1 MVTITLIEREEK
13 DERGRYRS
21 AAVEVHGACASN
33 ERHLRKAVDSK
44 AEARWRGW
52 LAEVWV
58 NQLTGRV
65 IFRGM
70 SPKPETSGS
79 VLLSRSHAGLRG
91 ALADDA
97 NSRRYGLWRAH
108 VNVQL

>member
-1 MVTITLIEREEK
+1 M
-13 DERGRYRS
+13 
-21 AAVEVHGACASN
+21 
-33 ERHLRKAVDSK
+33 
-44 AEARWRGW
+44 AEAWWTVW

-58 NQLTGRV
+58 DQLTGRV

-79 VLLSRSHAGLRG
+79 VLLSRSHADLRD
-91 ALADDA
+91 ALADNA

-108 VNVQL
+108 EYRIHFGFRD